1 MRRSPRWRG
10 ALASAVVLVAAP
22 LAVAQSA
29 HAQSAGPYPPRPH
42 CLKLTATTVHAG
54 GRLGFHGAGFAPWQR
69 VAAHLR
75 PFAGLGTFRADRHGD
90 VTGTVS
96 IPRAT
101 HPGPHTFELFARK
114 PPRKCAAKIRVRRH
128 VARRAVLAGPAT
140 TSYPDGQPA
149 RVGFGSTGSGSDLAL
164 GGASAGLIAAG
175 RGTML
180 AVRRRRSS

>member
-1 MRRSPRWRG
+1 MRSPRRRG
-10 ALASAVVLVAAP
+10 ALASAAVLVAAP

-42 CLKLTATTVHAG
+42 CLKLTATTLHAG
-54 GRLGFHGAGFAPWQR
+54 DRLGFHGAGFAPRQW

-75 PFAGLGTFRADRHGD
+75 SFAVLGTFRADRRGD
-90 VTGTVS
+90 VTGTVT

-101 HPGPHTFELFARK
+101 HSGPYIFELFARE
-114 PPRKCAAKIRVRRH
+114 PHRKCAAEIRVWH
-128 VARRAVLAGPAT
+128 GTRRAVLAGPAT

-149 RVGFGSTGSGSDLAL
+149 RVGFGSTGSRTALAL
-164 GGASAGLIAAG
+164 GGAPAGLIAAG